1 MMQVEKQ
8 LRAKARRFRKGGA
21 SIPEISRRLSL
32 PRGEIEEWVK
42 SIKIEPDIEY
52 LPAGDYVIDRMLDL
66 SQIEP
71 SDVLYELGCGD
82 ARICVRAAQRF
93 GVHCLGIDVDPERLR
108 EARANVSAGGVA
120 HLVTIRHGDFLD
132 VDLRKATLAV
142 MYINPEF
149 ICRIQPNF
157 NKMLPGTRIVSINY
171 PIEGMHFKEYLA
183 ISPRN
188 GTEAASYIYYYENP
202 LVPAA

>member
-1 MMQVEKQ
+1 MIQVGKQ
-8 LRAKARRFRKGGA
+8 SRAKARRFRRHGA
-21 SIPEISRRLSL
+21 SISEISRRLSL
-32 PRGEIEEWVK
+32 PRREINEWVK

-52 LPAGDYVIDRMLDL
+52 LPAGEYLIDRMLDL
-66 SQIEP
+66 CQIKP

-108 EARANVSAGGVA
+108 EARANVSANGVS
-120 HLVTIRHGDFLD
+120 HLITIRHGDFLN

-142 MYINPEF
+142 MYINPEY
-149 ICRIQPNF
+149 ICQIQPNF
-157 NKMLPGTRIVSINY
+157 DKMLPGTRIVSINY
-171 PIEGMHFKEYLA
+171 PIQGVHFREYLA
-183 ISPRN
+183 ISPRDP
-188 GTEAASYIYYYENP
+188 TETASYVYYYVNP

>member
-1 MMQVEKQ
+1 GNPDARKHPSLGAGMMQVEKQ

-21 SIPEISRRLSL
+21 SIQEVSRRLSL

-108 EARANVSAGGVA
+108 EARANVSA
-120 HLVTIRHGDFLD
+120 
-132 VDLRKATLAV
+132 
-142 MYINPEF
+142 
-149 ICRIQPNF
+149 
-157 NKMLPGTRIVSINY
+157 
-171 PIEGMHFKEYLA
+171 
-183 ISPRN
+183 
-188 GTEAASYIYYYENP
+188 
-202 LVPAA
+202 